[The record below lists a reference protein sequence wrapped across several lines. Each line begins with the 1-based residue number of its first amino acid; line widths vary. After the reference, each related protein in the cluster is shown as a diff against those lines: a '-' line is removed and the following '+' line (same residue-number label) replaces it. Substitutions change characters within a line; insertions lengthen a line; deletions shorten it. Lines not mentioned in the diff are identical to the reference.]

1 MDKTIEYFNAV
12 VVRVIAT
19 ILKEQDEHVR
29 ANVIEKWIDVA
40 HQCRKLKNFSSL
52 TAILNG
58 LLSGSIYR
66 LTTAW
71 SHVNEDY
78 LSILEELKNVF
89 GSCAD
94 RKQAREILDK
104 VRRMLIITGNYSDCF
119 LFICFFFKQSIEMK
133 LSSLQQLDEVR
144 LAFPECIVGLPKQS
158 SLICTLIFLFIARTL
173 FFSTLFY
180 FYILPF

>member
-1 MDKTIEYFNAV
+1 MTLSTNSSSRRCPAANGARSLSTVDKTIEYFNAV
-12 VVRVIAT
+12 VARVIAT
-19 ILKEQDEHVR
+19 ILKEQDERVR

-71 SHVNEDY
+71 SNVNEDY
-78 LSILEELKNVF
+78 WSILEELKNVF

-104 VRRMLIITGNYSDCF
+104 VRY
-119 LFICFFFKQSIEMK
+119 E
-133 LSSLQQLDEVR
+133 
-144 LAFPECIVGLPKQS
+144 
-158 SLICTLIFLFIARTL
+158 
-173 FFSTLFY
+173 
-180 FYILPF
+180 